1 MCVMVVFQVVESF
14 RWVVLSSQCGGG
26 ASLDM
31 RQISHHEDSAR
42 SALLCS
48 ESHQPGEVGLLPARD
63 LQCEGSS
70 VRAPPA
76 PGSKARILLANWILR
91 SPTSI
96 QVKLNFSGNISHQ
109 NQNCPVIELCQFPR
123 SPIK

>member
-1 MCVMVVFQVVESF
+1 M
-14 RWVVLSSQCGGG
+14 G
-26 ASLDM
+26 SLDM

-48 ESHQPGEVGLLPARD
+48 ESNQPGEVGLLPARD

-96 QVKLNFSGNISHQ
+96 QAGRW
-109 NQNCPVIELCQFPR
+109 ELLHILFQGGRRVDEHRVPCWQHDVWPGE
-123 SPIK
+123 